1 MDEKELRAKLAAL
14 EAQNASLKEQQEL
27 TDKIAALE
35 AENEAITACLAGEV
49 AAQAG
54 ETTAVTAVTAS
65 SGAAAARAAK
75 AGDGSTGEATA
86 EKPAAEAVEGA
97 ATGSLARPGGSR
109 TRRYLVGVLIALSCL
124 AVVASG
130 VTIWTHYTVMDT
142 DGYMRLVG
150 PVGKDPQSI
159 RALSDYI
166 AARVVEAT
174 DLQTRT
180 AEALP
185 PKAQFLAGPI
195 TGAVNSF
202 IADGADKVLSS
213 DKAYELWLRINRFA
227 HEKIIALLRGDTT
240 YTYIEGDD
248 VKLDTLPLISQVLV
262 WLDGKLPGGLATRFS
277 PPVIEPGTDPATA
290 IQQVSSWSGRTL
302 PADFGQITLFK
313 SDALGPA
320 QTAVRWFDALVWV
333 IPIVTLAFVAVTV
346 WLSRNRRRTLIE
358 LGIGVAVALILT
370 RVIVKKG
377 SEAVVNDLEGG
388 NGLSVVKDV
397 VNAALGPL
405 TTITIWIVAIGVI
418 VAVVAWFAGRRDL
431 QTAVVAT
438 GRRVARKGGDVE
450 FPPFPVTLW
459 IARNVLFVRW
469 IVLVV
474 ALILL
479 ALMTWSWSWLIAIIV
494 LTLLFEAVLSLI
506 AGQWPFDD
514 AKKKEPAGAPD

>member
-1 MDEKELRAKLAAL
+1 MDEKELRARLAAL
-14 EAQNASLKEQQEL
+14 EAENAGLKEKQEL

-35 AENEAITACLAGEV
+35 AENEEITACLSGEG
-49 AAQAG
+49 AAEAG
-54 ETTAVTAVTAS
+54 ETTAVTTVAAPS
-65 SGAAAARAAK
+65 AAAAQGAAT
-75 AGDGSTGEATA
+75 GDEPA
-86 EKPAAEAVEGA
+86 EKAAAEEPAAEAAEGRPA
-97 ATGSLARPGGSR
+97 GSLAPAGGSR
-109 TRRYLVGVLIALSCL
+109 TRRYLVGVLIVISCL
-124 AVVASG
+124 AVVVSG

-142 DGYMRLVG
+142 DGYMELVG
-150 PVGKDPQSI
+150 PVGKNPESI

-174 DLQTRT
+174 DLQART

-185 PKAQFLAGPI
+185 PEAAFLAAPI

-213 DKAYELWLRINRFA
+213 DKAYELWLQINRFA
-227 HEKIIALLRGDTT
+227 HERILALLRGDAT

-262 WLDGKLPGGLATRFS
+262 WLDGKLPGGLSTRFS

-302 PADFGQITLFK
+302 PADFGQITLLK
-313 SDALGPA
+313 SDSLGPA

-333 IPIVTLAFVAVTV
+333 IPIVTLVFVAVTI
-346 WLSRNRRRTLIE
+346 WLSRSRRRTLIE

-377 SEAVVNDLEGG
+377 AEAVVNGLEGG

-397 VNAALGPL
+397 VNASLGPL
-405 TTITIWIVAIGVI
+405 TTITIWIVVIGVI
-418 VAVVAWFAGRRDL
+418 VAVAAWFAGRRDL

-438 GRRVARKGGDVE
+438 GRRVARKGGDVQL
-450 FPPFPVTLW
+450 PPFPVTLW

-479 ALMTWSWSWLIAIIV
+479 ALMTWSWLGLVVIVV
-494 LTLLFEAVLSLI
+494 LTLLFEGVLSLI
-506 AGQWPFDD
+506 AGQWPFAD
-514 AKKKEPAGAPD
+514 AKEEEPAGAPD